1 MMSPARYAVAA
12 LATSPDVSWR
22 MTTSSSLRRLGFS
35 AALATV
41 VANIIGTGVFTTLG
55 FQVTEIPD
63 GFALLLL
70 WIVGGLI
77 ALTGALSYGELA
89 AAIRGSGG
97 EYRFLGRIYH
107 PGLGSIAGWVSIA
120 VGFAAP
126 VALAAMALGRY
137 AGPLL
142 GIADRSLA
150 FLVILGVSGVHLLA
164 PETGGRVQVVVTAI
178 KVLLILAFVGFGL
191 ASSQPAVLHFRPDGD
206 SLASI
211 ASGDFALSLIL
222 VSYAYSGF
230 NAAAYFQAEV
240 IDAERQVPRA
250 LVVGTL
256 LVTALYVALNW
267 IFLRTTPMADL
278 KGQLEVGAIAAG
290 RIFGPEGAHV
300 MSALISLLLVSTISA
315 MTLAGPRVI
324 GAMAEDLPPMRLLAE
339 RTSTGAPARAV
350 LLQGALALG
359 FVLTNS
365 FEGVLTYAGFTLTLF
380 SLFTVGGVWWLRVRE
395 PDLPRPYRTWGYPW
409 TPLFFVGFSLW
420 TVLEVV
426 RDRPMQ
432 AVGGAVTLGL
442 AALLTWVIGE
452 GASPDAMEPA
462 SSGPDRGGREEH
474 RGAQNLIDP

>member
-1 MMSPARYAVAA
+1 MEVRAA
-12 LATSPDVSWR
+12 TPDATLAPVRPQDLDVSWG
-22 MTTSSSLRRLGFS
+22 MTAPRSLRRLGFS

-55 FQVTEIPD
+55 FQVTETSD

-70 WIVGGLI
+70 WVIGGVI

-142 GIADRSLA
+142 GVQDRYLA

-164 PETGGRVQVVVTAI
+164 PETGGRVQVVVTTV
-178 KVLLILAFVGFGL
+178 KVLLIVAFVAAGL
-191 ASSQPAVLHFRPDGD
+191 SSALPPAIHFTPDGD
-206 SLASI
+206 SWHQV
-211 ASGDFALSLIL
+211 ASGEFALSLIL

-250 LVVGTL
+250 LVLGTL

-267 IFLRTTPMADL
+267 IFLRTTPITDL
-278 KGQLEVGAIAAG
+278 TGQLEVGAIAAS
-290 RIFGPEGAHV
+290 RIFGPEGGRV
-300 MSALISLLLVSTISA
+300 MSAIISLLLVSTISA

-324 GAMAEDLPPMRLLAE
+324 EAMAEDLPPMRPLAE

-380 SLFTVGGVWWLRVRE
+380 SLLAVGGVMLLRRRE

-409 TPLFFVGFSLW
+409 TPLFFVAFSFW
-420 TVLEVV
+420 TVVVVV

-442 AALLTWVIGE
+442 AALLTWVVGE
-452 GASPDAMEPA
+452 ADRLNPSVAS
-462 SSGPDRGGREEH
+462 SSGPANGGEQDR
-474 RGAQNLIDP
+474 